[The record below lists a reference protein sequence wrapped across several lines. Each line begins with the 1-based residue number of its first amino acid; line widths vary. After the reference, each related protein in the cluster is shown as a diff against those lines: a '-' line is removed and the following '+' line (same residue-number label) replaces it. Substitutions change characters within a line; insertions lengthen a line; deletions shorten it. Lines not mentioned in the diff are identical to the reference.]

1 VGGLGEPNRG
11 EGEDAALPAGIDE
24 ATKEWAAAAP
34 SLRSENLDP
43 YLTLA
48 ASLINV
54 SMGAQVSD
62 EVLAFI
68 NGLLGESEAARN
80 VAANALSERGEDE
93 QPAALDVLF
102 ATTRR
107 LQDGE
112 AVIRGAV
119 LWVGKTPALEQAAA
133 AAVEV
138 HCWGARLT
146 PGVVVE
152 LAISA
157 RPALIELVRRAAQ
170 DTSLHPSTRDAAR
183 QELEQLDG
191 N

>member
-1 VGGLGEPNRG
+1 
-11 EGEDAALPAGIDE
+11 
-24 ATKEWAAAAP
+24 
-34 SLRSENLDP
+34 
-43 YLTLA
+43 
-48 ASLINV
+48 
-54 SMGAQVSD
+54 MGAQVSD

-93 QPAALDVLF
+93 QPAALDVPF

-107 LQDGE
+107 LQGGE

-119 LWVGKTPALEQAAA
+119 LWVGKTPALEQAA

-157 RPALIELVRRAAQ
+157 RPALIELVRRAVQ